1 MITNSKLKEKHFL
14 ELQKIF
20 DDVSSVTDE
29 DIDKIF
35 KQIQKAATV
44 KVSVN
49 VYWDP
54 NSKTKLNVTPKRN
67 STYLLF
73 NFLMRI
79 EKESVLKKTFKE
91 RINLFLESLKDTIAI
106 GEISPTKLPGQMQME
121 KSNKINLLNYCVGK
135 FPLSIV
141 PNKLMKDF
149 LFGFLYESDSPS
161 EPVVGETYYLFS
173 IELKE
178 IYRLGGAVTE
188 YYFSAFKEY
197 FKSLLNKLKKDLIDE
212 NRDERFIFGQKNDI
226 YVESDSYLQGDFPL
240 EILSEN
246 QLKMFFSYVFKTNE
260 TLFGLI
266 EDNGKVV
273 EELSHYQ
280 QYIDEVIATLR
291 LLGIS
296 YFLDDDDNFK
306 LLTQLKNTNKKFSKN
321 DLETFISDLS
331 KLSKVWKHFNSETVS
346 EIIKTVAEQG
356 LPQLSVVGI
365 SNLVLMIE
373 DFDLNVC
380 DFIQTYELKTF
391 ISYDTIQEF
400 LDNNYCGDFDLC
412 DCIFHIQQATLSK
425 LKINLRKT
433 EVINPLHFFDGIL
446 SFVLSFSEREENSEK
461 VKFILTEEL
470 LPHLKLLQENPQL
483 LVSKVC
489 SEEEVRKAFEYFVKN

>member
-1 MITNSKLKEKHFL
+1 MIESFVLWELLHPENSNKFSDGFPT
-14 ELQKIF
+14 I
-20 DDVSSVTDE
+20 
-29 DIDKIF
+29 
-35 KQIQKAATV
+35 
-44 KVSVN
+44 
-49 VYWDP
+49 YW
-54 NSKTKLNVTPKRN
+54 NCQ
-67 STYLLF
+67 
-73 NFLMRI
+73 
-79 EKESVLKKTFKE
+79 
-91 RINLFLESLKDTIAI
+91 SLKLT
-106 GEISPTKLPGQMQME
+106 T
-121 KSNKINLLNYCVGK
+121 
-135 FPLSIV
+135 
-141 PNKLMKDF
+141 
-149 LFGFLYESDSPS
+149 
-161 EPVVGETYYLFS
+161 EPVVGETYFLFNFDPTTEKFVGEDEGKFFCS
-173 IELKE
+173 VFKKQFKIFLKE
-178 IYRLGGAVTE
+178 
-188 YYFSAFKEY
+188 FKDD
-197 FKSLLNKLKKDLIDE
+197 LLNE
-212 NRDERFIFGQKNDI
+212 NRNETFIFGHINNV
-226 YVESDSYLQGDFPL
+226 YVCDDTYLYGCYPL

-246 QLKMFFSYVFKTNE
+246 QLRKFFLNVFEN
-260 TLFGLI
+260 FNIFYDDVI
-266 EDNGKVV
+266 EKDGQLVKK
-273 EELSHYQ
+273 LSHYQ
-280 QYIDEVIATLR
+280 KYVDDAITTLR
-291 LLGIS
+291 LGSIS
-296 YFLDDDDNFK
+296 YFLSDDDKFEVSFK
-306 LLTQLKNTNKKFSKN
+306 RRIVDVLLEYDKPFQTKFYNDFLNELLKMIQNTNKKFSKEG
-321 DLETFISDLS
+321 LEVFISDLS
-331 KLSKVWKHFNSETVS
+331 KLSKVCEHFNSETVS

-489 SEEEVRKAFEYFVKN
+489 SEEEVRRAFEYFVKN

>member
-1 MITNSKLKEKHFL
+1 MIESFVLWELLHPENSNKFSDGFPT
-14 ELQKIF
+14 I
-20 DDVSSVTDE
+20 
-29 DIDKIF
+29 
-35 KQIQKAATV
+35 
-44 KVSVN
+44 
-49 VYWDP
+49 YW
-54 NSKTKLNVTPKRN
+54 NCQ
-67 STYLLF
+67 
-73 NFLMRI
+73 
-79 EKESVLKKTFKE
+79 
-91 RINLFLESLKDTIAI
+91 SLKLT
-106 GEISPTKLPGQMQME
+106 T
-121 KSNKINLLNYCVGK
+121 
-135 FPLSIV
+135 
-141 PNKLMKDF
+141 
-149 LFGFLYESDSPS
+149 
-161 EPVVGETYYLFS
+161 EPVVGETYFLFNFDPTTEKFVGEDEGKFFCS
-173 IELKE
+173 VFKKQFKIFLKE
-178 IYRLGGAVTE
+178 
-188 YYFSAFKEY
+188 FKDD
-197 FKSLLNKLKKDLIDE
+197 LLNE
-212 NRDERFIFGQKNDI
+212 NRNETFIFGHINNV
-226 YVESDSYLQGDFPL
+226 YVCDDTYLYGCYPL

-246 QLKMFFSYVFKTNE
+246 QLRKFFLNVFEN
-260 TLFGLI
+260 FNIFYDDVI
-266 EDNGKVV
+266 EKDGQLVKK
-273 EELSHYQ
+273 LSHYQ
-280 QYIDEVIATLR
+280 KYVDDAITTLR
-291 LLGIS
+291 LGSIS
-296 YFLDDDDNFK
+296 YFLSDDDKFEVSFK
-306 LLTQLKNTNKKFSKN
+306 RRIVDVLLEYDKPFQTKFYNDFLNELLKMIQNTNKKFSKEG
-321 DLETFISDLS
+321 LEVFISDLS
-331 KLSKVWKHFNSETVS
+331 KLSKVCEHFNSETVS

>member
-1 MITNSKLKEKHFL
+1 MKL
-14 ELQKIF
+14 
-20 DDVSSVTDE
+20 T
-29 DIDKIF
+29 
-35 KQIQKAATV
+35 T
-44 KVSVN
+44 
-49 VYWDP
+49 
-54 NSKTKLNVTPKRN
+54 
-67 STYLLF
+67 
-73 NFLMRI
+73 
-79 EKESVLKKTFKE
+79 
-91 RINLFLESLKDTIAI
+91 
-106 GEISPTKLPGQMQME
+106 
-121 KSNKINLLNYCVGK
+121 
-135 FPLSIV
+135 
-141 PNKLMKDF
+141 
-149 LFGFLYESDSPS
+149 

-188 YYFSAFKEY
+188 YYFSVFKEY

-273 EELSHYQ
+273 EELGHYQ

-306 LLTQLKNTNKKFSKN
+306 RRFQENVVNAISNYDESFQTKFYNELLNELLTQLKNTNKKFSKN

-346 EIIKTVAEQG
+346 EIIKIVVEQG
-356 LPQLSVVGI
+356 LTQLSVVGI
-365 SNLVLMIE
+365 SNLLLMIE
-373 DFDLNVC
+373 DFDLNAN
-380 DFIQTYELKTF
+380 DFIQTQELETF

-400 LDNNYCGDFDLC
+400 IDNNYCGEFDLC
-412 DCIFHIQQATLSK
+412 DCIFHIQQVALSK

-433 EVINPLHFFDGIL
+433 ECTNSLHFLNDIFN
-446 SFVLSFSEREENSEK
+446 FVLIFSQRADDSES
-461 VKFILTEEL
+461 VQFILDKEL

-489 SEEEVRKAFEYFVKN
+489 SEEDVRKTFEYFAKI

>member
-1 MITNSKLKEKHFL
+1 MIESFVLWELLHPENSNKFSYGFPT
-14 ELQKIF
+14 I
-20 DDVSSVTDE
+20 
-29 DIDKIF
+29 
-35 KQIQKAATV
+35 
-44 KVSVN
+44 
-49 VYWDP
+49 YW
-54 NSKTKLNVTPKRN
+54 NCQ
-67 STYLLF
+67 
-73 NFLMRI
+73 
-79 EKESVLKKTFKE
+79 
-91 RINLFLESLKDTIAI
+91 SLKLT
-106 GEISPTKLPGQMQME
+106 T
-121 KSNKINLLNYCVGK
+121 
-135 FPLSIV
+135 
-141 PNKLMKDF
+141 
-149 LFGFLYESDSPS
+149 
-161 EPVVGETYYLFS
+161 EPVVGETYFLFNFDPTTEKFVGEDEGKFFCS
-173 IELKE
+173 VFKKQFKIFLKE
-178 IYRLGGAVTE
+178 
-188 YYFSAFKEY
+188 FKDD
-197 FKSLLNKLKKDLIDE
+197 LLNE
-212 NRDERFIFGQKNDI
+212 NRNETFIFGHINNV
-226 YVESDSYLQGDFPL
+226 YVCDDTYLYGCYPL

-246 QLKMFFSYVFKTNE
+246 QLRKFFLNVFEN
-260 TLFGLI
+260 FNIFYDDVI
-266 EDNGKVV
+266 EKDGQLVKK
-273 EELSHYQ
+273 LSHYQ
-280 QYIDEVIATLR
+280 KYVDDAITTLR
-291 LLGIS
+291 LGSIS
-296 YFLDDDDNFK
+296 YFLSDDDKFEVSFK
-306 LLTQLKNTNKKFSKN
+306 RRIVDVLLEYDKSFQTKFYNDFLNELLKMIQNTNKKFSKEG
-321 DLETFISDLS
+321 LEVFISDLS
-331 KLSKVWKHFNSETVS
+331 KLSKVCEHFNSETVS

-391 ISYDTIQEF
+391 IRYDTIQEF

>member
-1 MITNSKLKEKHFL
+1 MINTQNNNQTNQTKFIT
-14 ELQKIF
+14 EL
-20 DDVSSVTDE
+20 SSYLTHINNEMIESFVLWELLHPENSNKFSDGFPT
-29 DIDKIF
+29 I
-35 KQIQKAATV
+35 
-44 KVSVN
+44 
-49 VYWDP
+49 YW
-54 NSKTKLNVTPKRN
+54 NCQ
-67 STYLLF
+67 
-73 NFLMRI
+73 
-79 EKESVLKKTFKE
+79 
-91 RINLFLESLKDTIAI
+91 SLKLT
-106 GEISPTKLPGQMQME
+106 T
-121 KSNKINLLNYCVGK
+121 
-135 FPLSIV
+135 
-141 PNKLMKDF
+141 
-149 LFGFLYESDSPS
+149 
-161 EPVVGETYYLFS
+161 EPVVGETYFLFNFDPTTEKFVGEDEGKFFCS
-173 IELKE
+173 VFKKQFKIFLKE
-178 IYRLGGAVTE
+178 
-188 YYFSAFKEY
+188 FKDD
-197 FKSLLNKLKKDLIDE
+197 LLNE
-212 NRDERFIFGQKNDI
+212 NRNETFIFGHINNV
-226 YVESDSYLQGDFPL
+226 YVCDDTYLYGCYPL

-246 QLKMFFSYVFKTNE
+246 QLRKFFLNVFEN
-260 TLFGLI
+260 FNIFYDDVI
-266 EDNGKVV
+266 EKDGQLVKK
-273 EELSHYQ
+273 LSHYQ
-280 QYIDEVIATLR
+280 KYVDDAITTLR
-291 LLGIS
+291 LGSIS
-296 YFLDDDDNFK
+296 YFLSDDDKFEVSFK
-306 LLTQLKNTNKKFSKN
+306 RRIVDVLLEYDKPFQTKFYNDFLNELLKMIQNTNKKFSKEG
-321 DLETFISDLS
+321 LEVFISDLS
-331 KLSKVWKHFNSETVS
+331 KLSKVCEHFNSETVS

>member
-1 MITNSKLKEKHFL
+1 MIESFVLWELLHPENSNKFSDGFPT
-14 ELQKIF
+14 I
-20 DDVSSVTDE
+20 
-29 DIDKIF
+29 
-35 KQIQKAATV
+35 
-44 KVSVN
+44 
-49 VYWDP
+49 YW
-54 NSKTKLNVTPKRN
+54 NCQ
-67 STYLLF
+67 
-73 NFLMRI
+73 
-79 EKESVLKKTFKE
+79 
-91 RINLFLESLKDTIAI
+91 SLKLT
-106 GEISPTKLPGQMQME
+106 T
-121 KSNKINLLNYCVGK
+121 
-135 FPLSIV
+135 
-141 PNKLMKDF
+141 
-149 LFGFLYESDSPS
+149 
-161 EPVVGETYYLFS
+161 EPVVGETYFLFNFDPTTEKFVGEDEGKFFCS
-173 IELKE
+173 VFKKQFKIFLKE
-178 IYRLGGAVTE
+178 
-188 YYFSAFKEY
+188 FKDD
-197 FKSLLNKLKKDLIDE
+197 LLNE
-212 NRDERFIFGQKNDI
+212 NRNETFIFGHINNV
-226 YVESDSYLQGDFPL
+226 YVCDDTYLYGCYPL

-246 QLKMFFSYVFKTNE
+246 QLRKFFLNVFEN
-260 TLFGLI
+260 FNIFYDDVI
-266 EDNGKVV
+266 EKDGQLVKK
-273 EELSHYQ
+273 LSHYQ
-280 QYIDEVIATLR
+280 KYVDDAITTLR
-291 LLGIS
+291 LGSIS
-296 YFLDDDDNFK
+296 YFLSDDDKFEVSFK
-306 LLTQLKNTNKKFSKN
+306 RRIVDVLLEYDKPFQTKFYNDFLNELLKMIQNTNKKFSKEG
-321 DLETFISDLS
+321 LEVFISDLS
-331 KLSKVWKHFNSETVS
+331 KLSKVCEHFNSETVS

-391 ISYDTIQEF
+391 IRYDTIQEF

>member
-1 MITNSKLKEKHFL
+1 MERRNINMITTNEKQTTQQQEFITDLVTCLTRVNDEMMLSFVADLVENSKDRFPSIFWNCFRM
-14 ELQKIF
+14 EL
-20 DDVSSVTDE
+20 T
-29 DIDKIF
+29 
-35 KQIQKAATV
+35 T
-44 KVSVN
+44 
-49 VYWDP
+49 
-54 NSKTKLNVTPKRN
+54 
-67 STYLLF
+67 
-73 NFLMRI
+73 
-79 EKESVLKKTFKE
+79 
-91 RINLFLESLKDTIAI
+91 
-106 GEISPTKLPGQMQME
+106 
-121 KSNKINLLNYCVGK
+121 
-135 FPLSIV
+135 
-141 PNKLMKDF
+141 
-149 LFGFLYESDSPS
+149 

-273 EELSHYQ
+273 EELGHYQ

-306 LLTQLKNTNKKFSKN
+306 RRFQENVVNAISNYDESFQTKFYNELLNELLTQLKNTNKKFSKN

-346 EIIKTVAEQG
+346 EIVKIVVEQG
-356 LPQLSVVGI
+356 LPKLSVVGI
-365 SNLVLMIE
+365 SNLLLMIE
-373 DFDLNVC
+373 DFDLNVR
-380 DFIQTYELKTF
+380 DFIQTQELETF
-391 ISYDTIQEF
+391 ISYNTIQEF

-412 DCIFHIQQATLSK
+412 DCIFHIQQVALSK

-433 EVINPLHFFDGIL
+433 ECTNSLHFLNDIFN
-446 SFVLSFSEREENSEK
+446 FVLTFSQRADDSES
-461 VKFILTEEL
+461 VQFILDKEL

-489 SEEEVRKAFEYFVKN
+489 SEEDVRKTFEYFAKI

>member
-1 MITNSKLKEKHFL
+1 MINTQNNNQTNQTKFITELSSYLTHINNEMIESFVLWEFL
-14 ELQKIF
+14 HPENSNKFSDGFPTI
-20 DDVSSVTDE
+20 
-29 DIDKIF
+29 
-35 KQIQKAATV
+35 
-44 KVSVN
+44 
-49 VYWDP
+49 YW
-54 NSKTKLNVTPKRN
+54 NCQ
-67 STYLLF
+67 
-73 NFLMRI
+73 
-79 EKESVLKKTFKE
+79 
-91 RINLFLESLKDTIAI
+91 SLKLT
-106 GEISPTKLPGQMQME
+106 T
-121 KSNKINLLNYCVGK
+121 
-135 FPLSIV
+135 
-141 PNKLMKDF
+141 
-149 LFGFLYESDSPS
+149 
-161 EPVVGETYYLFS
+161 EPVVGETYFLFNFDPTTEKFVGEDEGKFFCS
-173 IELKE
+173 VFKKQFKIFLKE
-178 IYRLGGAVTE
+178 
-188 YYFSAFKEY
+188 FKDD
-197 FKSLLNKLKKDLIDE
+197 LLNE
-212 NRDERFIFGQKNDI
+212 NRNETFIFGHINNV
-226 YVESDSYLQGDFPL
+226 YVCDDTYLYGCYPL

-246 QLKMFFSYVFKTNE
+246 QLRKFFLNVFEN
-260 TLFGLI
+260 FNIFYDDVI
-266 EDNGKVV
+266 EKDGQLVKK
-273 EELSHYQ
+273 LSHYQ
-280 QYIDEVIATLR
+280 KYVDDAITTLR
-291 LLGIS
+291 LGSIS
-296 YFLDDDDNFK
+296 YFLSDDDKFEVSFK
-306 LLTQLKNTNKKFSKN
+306 RRIVDVLLEYDKPFQTKFYNDFLNELLKMIQNTNKKFSKEG
-321 DLETFISDLS
+321 LEVFISDLS
-331 KLSKVWKHFNSETVS
+331 KLSKVCEHFNSETVS

-391 ISYDTIQEF
+391 IRYDTIQEF